1 MPLENVVLAAFQAKK
16 CIKLLRLF
24 LWSLEHSGDSFIIY
38 FVHLIAEFS
47 ESVPRHD
54 LPFPHRVTDRSKS
67 RPEYLSKLRTALRAS
82 CVWNESSC
90 SWGVSARKSPPLRA
104 HGRPARRCRDQR
116 PVRKILSRPAFVV
129 IARRGLLSQA
139 AAEWLH
145 RASPKKAE
153 STGRRR
159 VL

>member
-1 MPLENVVLAAFQAKK
+1 MPLENVVLAAFRAKK
-16 CIKLLRLF
+16 CIKLLRPF

-54 LPFPHRVTDRSKS
+54 LLFPHRVTDRSKS
-67 RPEYLSKLRTALRAS
+67 RQEYLSKLRTASRAS
-82 CVWNESSC
+82 SVWNESSC

-104 HGRPARRCRDQR
+104 HGRPARRCRDQA
-116 PVRKILSRPAFVV
+116 PGPQDTLEACVRSDSTLRIALASRRRVAPA
-129 IARRGLLSQA
+129 REPEEG
-139 AAEWLH
+139 
-145 RASPKKAE
+145 